1 MKDIA
6 MKLSVYATVETDVSF
21 KNMTTLRI
29 GGNASIVVYPSD
41 LMALEQIMK
50 IIDEYHV
57 PYKIFG
63 NGSNILCSDK
73 DYKGVI
79 IRFDRF
85 LDKYYIDDD
94 MIIAQAGCSIIALSY
109 MAMNR
114 SLSGLEWASGI
125 PGTLGGC
132 IFMNAGAYKSSI
144 KDVIKE
150 VFVYKDNQFV
160 WMKNDECDFAYRHS
174 IFQDRKDIL
183 ILGAKLQLTNGNKDE
198 IRALME
204 NRKERRMAS
213 QPLNYPSAGS
223 VFRNPENHQAW
234 SLIDGIG
241 YRGKQIG
248 GAQVSEKHVNF
259 IINKD
264 NATGT
269 DFLELVSDIKE
280 KVKDKY
286 GIELHME
293 VEKFNWE

>member
-63 NGSNILCSDK
+63 QGSNILCSDK

>member
-63 NGSNILCSDK
+63 KGSNILCSDK

-198 IRALME
+198 IRALM
-204 NRKERRMAS
+204 
-213 QPLNYPSAGS
+213 
-223 VFRNPENHQAW
+223 
-234 SLIDGIG
+234 
-241 YRGKQIG
+241 
-248 GAQVSEKHVNF
+248 
-259 IINKD
+259 
-264 NATGT
+264 
-269 DFLELVSDIKE
+269 
-280 KVKDKY
+280 
-286 GIELHME
+286 
-293 VEKFNWE
+293 

>member
-1 MKDIA
+1 
-6 MKLSVYATVETDVSF
+6 
-21 KNMTTLRI
+21 
-29 GGNASIVVYPSD
+29 
-41 LMALEQIMK
+41 
-50 IIDEYHV
+50 
-57 PYKIFG
+57 
-63 NGSNILCSDK
+63 
-73 DYKGVI
+73 
-79 IRFDRF
+79 
-85 LDKYYIDDD
+85 
-94 MIIAQAGCSIIALSY
+94 
-109 MAMNR
+109 
-114 SLSGLEWASGI
+114 
-125 PGTLGGC
+125 
-132 IFMNAGAYKSSI
+132 MNAGAYKSSI

>member
-1 MKDIA
+1 MKDIIS
-6 MKLSVYATVETDVSF
+6 KLSVYTQVETDVSF

-29 GGNASIVVYPSD
+29 GGNAACVVYPDS
-41 LMALEQIMK
+41 LIALEQIMK
-50 IIDEYHV
+50 IINENNIS
-57 PYKIFG
+57 YKIFG
-63 NGSNILCSDK
+63 KGSNILCSDH
-73 DYKGVI
+73 DYNGVI

-85 LDKYYIDDD
+85 FDKYYIEDD

-109 MAMNR
+109 MAMNKA
-114 SLSGLEWASGI
+114 LSGLEWASGI

-132 IFMNAGAYKSSI
+132 IFMNAGAYKSCM
-144 KDVIKE
+144 KDIIKE
-150 VFVYKDNQFV
+150 VFVYKDNKFI
-160 WMKNDECDFAYRHS
+160 WMKNEECDFDYRHS
-174 IFQDRKDIL
+174 IFQDQKDIL
-183 ILGAKLQLTNGNKDE
+183 ILGAKLQLTKGNKDD
-198 IRALME
+198 IRNLME
-204 NRKERRMAS
+204 NRKERRMAT

-223 VFRNPENHQAW
+223 VFRNPENNQAW

-264 NATGT
+264 NATGE
-269 DFLELVSDIKE
+269 DFLTLVNDIQA

-286 GIELHME
+286 DIELHME

>member
-41 LMALEQIMK
+41 IMALEQIMK

-57 PYKIFG
+57 PYKICG
-63 NGSNILCSDK
+63 KGSNILCSDK

-269 DFLELVSDIKE
+269 DFLELVSDIKV

>member
-63 NGSNILCSDK
+63 KGSNILCSDK

-79 IRFDRF
+79 IRFDRC

-269 DFLELVSDIKE
+269 DFLELVSDIKV